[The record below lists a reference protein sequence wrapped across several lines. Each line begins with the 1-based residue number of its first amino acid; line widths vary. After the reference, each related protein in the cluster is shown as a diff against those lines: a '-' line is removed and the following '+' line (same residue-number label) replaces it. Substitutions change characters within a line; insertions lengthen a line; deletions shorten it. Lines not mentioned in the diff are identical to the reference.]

1 MADDAQRIAA
11 LEAELAALRA
21 EMQDFTY
28 TVSHDLRASLRHI
41 LSYAQLVQEDAAPL
55 LPPETLGFV
64 NTITDSARH
73 MGVLMDGLMELS
85 RLGTAAVSITRVP
98 LVALLHE
105 RVADLQLRD
114 PGSVV
119 AWQLPALLPG
129 SPEAMADAP
138 LLRAALS
145 QVLDN
150 AVKFTAHKDVR
161 QVAVTAQVNPAGNWV
176 TLQVAD
182 NGAGFNPALQSKLFK
197 PFSRLHTV
205 KQFAG
210 IGMGLALTRK
220 MLERMDA
227 QVTAVGA
234 VEAGCTVS
242 ITLPC
247 APPL

>member
-1 MADDAQRIAA
+1 
-11 LEAELAALRA
+11 
-21 EMQDFTY
+21 
-28 TVSHDLRASLRHI
+28 
-41 LSYAQLVQEDAAPL
+41 
-55 LPPETLGFV
+55 
-64 NTITDSARH
+64 
-73 MGVLMDGLMELS
+73 
-85 RLGTAAVSITRVP
+85 
-98 LVALLHE
+98 
-105 RVADLQLRD
+105 
-114 PGSVV
+114 
-119 AWQLPALLPG
+119 
-129 SPEAMADAP
+129 
-138 LLRAALS
+138 
-145 QVLDN
+145 
-150 AVKFTAHKDVR
+150 
-161 QVAVTAQVNPAGNWV
+161 V